1 MNHRHVLLS
10 SLARASQ
17 FKTFPESCLASCANI
32 ANHAAC
38 QNRLVGI
45 QPAIVTHSSNQ
56 PRQSFPSFS
65 LAFSSV
71 DVCTHSDTLE
81 QGISRWSIPRPSKQS
96 AFSSARILGLSRS
109 QISEGASAEKC
120 RRAFCARRDTTAT
133 CTAVGIA
140 PLYASISP
148 ARYFARISYRGRHS
162 MRRDRASPYDS
173 KIRVVMPPQRACAL
187 TSPAHACSA
196 SRETY
201 AHRRRSSGASCALP
215 EKNVITPEYRACR
228 GVKSPSC
235 FACVSARSTSS
246 TARRNRS
253 GSSLA
258 TTAAVAGSRNSVHT
272 HRVCCH
278 LSSDTSPIGVSSIF
292 PSWKTV
298 GGQRVSHAP
307 SAREVIDGASG
318 FRVPTRGSSTS
329 ICRRAKRSS
338 VFP

>member
-1 MNHRHVLLS
+1 MNHKHVLLS
-10 SLARASQ
+10 SFARASQ
-17 FKTFPESCLASCANI
+17 FKTSPTSCLASCAKI

-56 PRQSFPSFS
+56 PHQSFFSVSFS
-65 LAFSSV
+65 FETLVWFTSE
-71 DVCTHSDTLE
+71 TLE
-81 QGISRWSIPRPSKQS
+81 QGIRRWSIPSPSKQS
-96 AFSSARILGLSRS
+96 AFSSARILGLSRC

-120 RRAFCARRDTTAT
+120 RRALCARRDTTAT

-140 PLYASISP
+140 PLYASNSP

-162 MRRDRASPYDS
+162 MRRDRASPYVS
-173 KIRVVMPPQRACAL
+173 KIRVVIPPQRACAL

-196 SRETY
+196 SRETF
-201 AHRRRSSGASCALP
+201 AHRRRSSGASWPLP

-235 FACVSARSTSS
+235 FACASARSTSS

-258 TTAAVAGSRNSVHT
+258 TAAAVAGSRNSVHT
-272 HRVCCH
+272 HRVCSH
-278 LSSDTSPIGVSSIF
+278 RSSDTSPIAVSSIF
-292 PSWKTV
+292 PSRKTV
-298 GGQRVSHAP
+298 GGRASHTRAG
-307 SAREVIDGASG
+307 ARLMMSKAS
-318 FRVPTRGSSTS
+318 T
-329 ICRRAKRSS
+329 
-338 VFP
+338 